1 MDNTVHAEAGQT
13 PAPRPEVVGAAQ
25 VDSVALRRVMDQV
38 RNGQAAPTTS
48 YSRMH
53 NRHNRS

>member
-1 MDNTVHAEAGQT
+1 MHNAVHIETEQ
-13 PAPRPEVVGAAQ
+13 PLVPRPEVVAATQ
-25 VDSVALRRVMDQV
+25 VDSVALRRVIEQV
-38 RNGQAAPTTS
+38 RSGQAAPTTS

>member
-1 MDNTVHAEAGQT
+1 MNNATHVETEQA
-13 PAPRPEVVGAAQ
+13 PARRPEVATTQ
-25 VDSVALRRVMDQV
+25 VDSVALRRVMEQV